1 MTGILPVTYSY
12 DAWGNIL
19 SVTGPRADNLG
30 KLNPLRYRGYVYDL
44 DPNLAEFSLATAT
57 GAVSGAIGGSGA
69 DGAKL
74 RDVSKIAKHV
84 ITNSSSAKKV
94 AMYTA
99 KQAAVK
105 KTIAISTGRTIAA
118 GLTSNYIN
126 SKRKQLAKI
135 LAL

>member
-1 MTGILPVTYSY
+1 MAASGIGYGASVVANAGLGGITYL
-12 DAWGNIL
+12 ANCGINEE
-19 SVTGPRADNLG
+19 
-30 KLNPLRYRGYVYDL
+30 

-74 RDVSKIAKHV
+74 RGVSKTAKHV

-105 KTIAISTGRTIAA
+105 KP
-118 GLTSNYIN
+118 L
-126 SKRKQLAKI
+126 QLVQVAQ
-135 LAL
+135 